1 VKLYR
6 IERDLAPRYT
16 GSLMNAGHRWGLP
29 GVDWSQPCPTCRLG
43 GAVGGLPYPC
53 MDLPSLPER
62 EKFHDAEQ
70 VPYEEYVRLREL
82 VRPLLPSWAVLQ
94 PGASFGPVEGS
105 GLGYFGQLFM
115 QNPWTLFARR
125 EALERLQADGV
136 RGLQGCPIKVRF
148 RTKHAPELLE
158 LQMELRGQFHPE
170 CLPPD
175 RKPLCP
181 TCGSNQNHL
190 PKRILLDASSLP
202 EHVDVFRFR
211 DWASYIIA
219 NERFVETVKRLELDG
234 VVFEE
239 MEVR

>member
-1 VKLYR
+1 V
-6 IERDLAPRYT
+6 DL
-16 GSLMNAGHRWGLP
+16 S
-29 GVDWSQPCPTCRLG
+29 
-43 GAVGGLPYPC
+43 
-53 MDLPSLPER
+53 SLPER
-62 EKFHDAEQ
+62 EKFHKPKP

-82 VRPLLPSWAVLQ
+82 VRPLLPLWAFLR

-125 EALERLQADGV
+125 EALERLQAAGV

-170 CLPPD
+170 CLSPD
-175 RKPLCP
+175 RLPTCP
-181 TCGSNQNHL
+181 TCDSNQNHL
-190 PKRILLDASSLP
+190 PKRILLDAASLP
-202 EHVDVFRFR
+202 EHIDVFRFR
-211 DWASYIIA
+211 DWPGCIIA
-219 NERFVETVKRLELDG
+219 NERMVEAVMRLELDG
-234 VVFEE
+234 VVFQE

>member
-1 VKLYR
+1 MKLYR
-6 IERDLAPRYT
+6 ITEDKAPRYT
-16 GSLMNAGHRWGLP
+16 GSMNAGHTWGLP
-29 GVDWSQPCPTCRLG
+29 GVDWSQPCPICRLG
-43 GAVGGLPYPC
+43 GGVGGLPYPC
-53 MDLPSLPER
+53 VDLSSLPER
-62 EKFHDAEQ
+62 ERFREPEP

-82 VRPLLPSWAVLQ
+82 VRPLVPAWAVLQ

-115 QNPWTLFARR
+115 QNPWTFFARR
-125 EALERLQADGV
+125 EALERLQAAGV
-136 RGLQGCPIKVRF
+136 RGLQGCPTKVRF

-190 PKRILLDASSLP
+190 PKRIWLDASSLP

-211 DWASYIIA
+211 DWWSCIIA
-219 NERFVETVKRLELDG
+219 NERMVEAVKRLELDG